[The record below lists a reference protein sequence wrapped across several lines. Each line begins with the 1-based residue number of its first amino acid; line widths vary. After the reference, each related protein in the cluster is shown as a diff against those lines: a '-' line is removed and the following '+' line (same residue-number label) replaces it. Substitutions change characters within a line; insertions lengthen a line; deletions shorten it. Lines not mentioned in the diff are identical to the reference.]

1 MLLEVGRS
9 NHKVA
14 VEIFLLHGNT
24 QYILLWNHGRHG
36 YTPKLHKRLLR
47 SSLLVRNNVKKV
59 LTFMIKLGVRV
70 SGVLV
75 YVCHR
80 PKHIMSLLT
89 KLLLIWQDKF
99 FLHAQISITR
109 TGTVLLK
116 IYGLPTYSMKHLS
129 SKRSKHLLQYNVF
142 FFLFPFLVFFLILR
156 IISLSC
162 LSWQVVFGVL

>member
-1 MLLEVGRS
+1 
-9 NHKVA
+9 
-14 VEIFLLHGNT
+14 
-24 QYILLWNHGRHG
+24 
-36 YTPKLHKRLLR
+36 
-47 SSLLVRNNVKKV
+47 
-59 LTFMIKLGVRV
+59 MIKLGVRV

-99 FLHAQISITR
+99 FSHAQISITR

-129 SKRSKHLLQYNVF
+129 SKQSKHLLQYNVF
-142 FFLFPFLVFFLILR
+142 FFLFPFLVFF
-156 IISLSC
+156 
-162 LSWQVVFGVL
+162 